1 MEAHQP
7 HIISNKA
14 SNSLS
19 IIDSCIDMTK
29 SDLFNNLG
37 TIAKPETK
45 EFMEMLTARA
55 DISMIG

>member
-7 HIISNKA
+7 HIILNKA

-19 IIDSCIDMTK
+19 IIDSSIDMTK
-29 SDLFNNLG
+29 SDLFNKLD
-37 TIAKPETK
+37 TIARPNTK
-45 EFMEMLTARA
+45 EFMEMLTAIA